1 MNFRLLIDYEVIEFI
16 EALPRKDR
24 LLLRNRFVAIQDFPG
39 RYSDYT
45 ESDSTGRR
53 VDIHT
58 CGKYAIKFWAD
69 HADQHLKILDVHFA
83 DRSRS

>member
-53 VDIHT
+53 VT
-58 CGKYAIKFWAD
+58 STS
-69 HADQHLKILDVHFA
+69 VVNT
-83 DRSRS
+83 RSSFGRIMPINI